1 MFQLKFCKIVLL
13 ILLQL
18 QLSEVIMRA
27 RTLASEMMGGKGNV
41 IGQHLTLEELD
52 KRLFEAG
59 IKDTKKFLEKVTKDS
74 EG

>member
-1 MFQLKFCKIVLL
+1 M
-13 ILLQL
+13 

-27 RTLASEMMGGKGNV
+27 RTLASEIMGGKGNV
-41 IGQHLTLEELD
+41 IGQQLTLEELD

-74 EG
+74 QG

>member
-1 MFQLKFCKIVLL
+1 M
-13 ILLQL
+13 QL

-27 RTLASEMMGGKGNV
+27 RNVASEIMGGKGNV
-41 IGQHLTLEELD
+41 IGQFLTLEQLD

-59 IKDTKKFLEKVTKDS
+59 IKDTKSFLEKVTKDS

>member
-1 MFQLKFCKIVLL
+1 MI
-13 ILLQL
+13 LQL

-27 RTLASEMMGGKGNV
+27 RTLASEIMGGKGNV

-52 KRLFEAG
+52 KRLFQAG

-74 EG
+74 QG

>member
-1 MFQLKFCKIVLL
+1 MKLILFYKKFKF

-41 IGQHLTLEELD
+41 IGQHLTLEELE